1 MSSNIRK
8 GSHTVSRLTCHIVWS
23 TKYRYSVLQGD
34 LQSRCRELLI
44 QGCES
49 QGIEILRGV
58 VSSDHVH
65 IHIEYAPKLSVSGIV
80 KILKGRSS
88 RKLQQ
93 EFPSLKKRYW
103 GKHFWASDYGVWSSG
118 NITDK
123 MVNNYLEHHRRK
135 DSNDNSN
142 FILE

>member
-23 TKYRYSVLQGD
+23 TKYRYKVLHGD

-49 QGIEILRGV
+49 HGIEILKGV

-65 IHIEYAPKLSVSGIV
+65 IHM
-80 KILKGRSS
+80 
-88 RKLQQ
+88 
-93 EFPSLKKRYW
+93 
-103 GKHFWASDYGVWSSG
+103 D
-118 NITDK
+118 
-123 MVNNYLEHHRRK
+123 
-135 DSNDNSN
+135 
-142 FILE
+142 